1 MRILIIGGGRFLG
14 RAFAAE
20 ALAAGH
26 QVTVFNRGK
35 TSVDL
40 DGVRVVHGDRE
51 DPADLARLVAAAPA
65 AADAPAVAS
74 AAAASAPAAADGGA
88 GWDAVVDTCGFKPAV
103 VGRSAKA
110 LAGSARV
117 YLFISSINAYA
128 QWPAEPVRDGSP
140 KFECGP
146 EKTVGEYG
154 PLKAGCERAVLAH
167 FPDRTICIDAGLILG
182 PQENAGRL
190 TWWLSRIAR
199 GGDVLAPGDPAR
211 RIGPIDARDIAR
223 FGLSCIENG
232 HYGAFP
238 TTGPGTESMG
248 DLLEACVAATGSGA
262 RLVWADEE
270 FVAAQGVGEWTGLP
284 LWALAEGES
293 RSVWDVHSDR
303 ALKAGLVCRPIAE
316 TVRDTWEW
324 LRDAEDLSDE
334 DGLVEG
340 HGTAPE
346 KEAAVLAA
354 WENEAR

>member
-65 AADAPAVAS
+65 E
-74 AAAASAPAAADGGA
+74 DGVP

-103 VGRSAKA
+103 VGRSAQA
-110 LAGSARV
+110 LAGSARA
-117 YLFISSINAYA
+117 YLFISSVNAYA
-128 QWPAEPVRDGSP
+128 PWPAEPVVDGSP

-146 EKTVGEYG
+146 EETEGEYG

-167 FPDRTICIDAGLILG
+167 FPDRTICVDAGLILG
-182 PQENAGRL
+182 PHENAGRL

-199 GGDVLAPGDPAR
+199 GGDVLAAGDPAR
-211 RIGPIDARDIAR
+211 GIGPIDARDIAR
-223 FGLSCIENG
+223 FGLRCIENG

-238 TTGPGTESMG
+238 TVGPGTESMG

-262 RLVWADEE
+262 RLVWADEK
-270 FVAAQGVGEWTGLP
+270 FVAGQGVEEWSGLP
-284 LWALAEGES
+284 LWAMAEGES
-293 RSVWDVHSDR
+293 GGVWDVRSER
-303 ALKAGLVCRPIAE
+303 ALDAGLLCRPIAE
-316 TVRDTWEW
+316 TVRDTWAW
-324 LRDAEDLSDE
+324 LRDAEDLTDD
-334 DGLVEG
+334 DGLVNG
-340 HGTAPE
+340 HGIAPE
-346 KEAAVLAA
+346 KEAEVLAA
-354 WENEAR
+354 WENEAKSRSSD